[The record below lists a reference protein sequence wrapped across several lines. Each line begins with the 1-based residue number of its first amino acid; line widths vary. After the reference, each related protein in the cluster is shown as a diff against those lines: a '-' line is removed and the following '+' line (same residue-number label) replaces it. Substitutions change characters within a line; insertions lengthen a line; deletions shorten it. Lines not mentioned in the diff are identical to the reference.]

1 MSRILIDTNILI
13 EFLRGNASVRNALQN
28 VSDEH
33 EAFCSVITVGE
44 LVAGMRP
51 SEKSKTYALI
61 EALQVV
67 SVSFEIAELA
77 GQWKA
82 KIKSHSLSL
91 DDCLIAATC
100 YFHADNLYTFNKKHY
115 PMKEVRFWREN

>member
-13 EFLRGNASVRNALQN
+13 EFLRGNAGVRDGLQN
-28 VSDEH
+28 ISDEH

-61 EALQVV
+61 EALQIIP
-67 SVSFEIAELA
+67 VSFEIAEQA
-77 GQWKA
+77 GLWKS
-82 KIKSHSLSL
+82 KIKSHQLSL

-100 YFHADNLYTFNKKHY
+100 HVHADRLFTLNKKHY
-115 PMKEVRFWREN
+115 PMKEVRFW